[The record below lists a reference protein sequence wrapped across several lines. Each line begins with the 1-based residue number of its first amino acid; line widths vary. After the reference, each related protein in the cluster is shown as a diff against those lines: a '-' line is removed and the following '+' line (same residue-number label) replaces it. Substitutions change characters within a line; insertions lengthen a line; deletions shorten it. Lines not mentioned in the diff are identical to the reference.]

1 MLEKILIFQS
11 NKKEVVKLEK
21 RFKFL
26 AVLLAISFVLS
37 STLFWIFEK
46 GINPKVNLFTDVIWW
61 WITTSTTVGYGDII
75 PVTLAGKLAATITI
89 ITGIYFYTNFITFT
103 ADKIHHMLDRHKRGM
118 VSVNCTNHI
127 VICEYTAFADELIQE
142 LNEYS
147 YLKDRQVVIVTD
159 LVETNPYP
167 QHLFVRGVPIN
178 PDFLQMANIQGADFI
193 FVFANAR
200 FQEPD
205 LKTLHII
212 SRIQKMNTHAKI
224 FVELK
229 DTESELADYLDSSI
243 IKMNSRQLLKSVL
256 KDKSLNLES
265 FLTEDFLI
273 KKN

>member
-1 MLEKILIFQS
+1 M
-11 NKKEVVKLEK
+11 EK

-26 AVLLAISFVLS
+26 TILLAVSFVL
-37 STLFWIFEK
+37 TNILFWFFEK
-46 GINPKVNLFTDVIWW
+46 GVNPKVNLFSDVIWW

-75 PVTLAGKLAATITI
+75 PVTLIGKLTATVSI

-103 ADKIHHMLDRHKRGM
+103 ADKIQHLLDRHKRGAA
-118 VSVNCTNHI
+118 SVTCRNHI
-127 VICEYTAFADELIQE
+127 IICEYTAFADELIQE
-142 LNEYS
+142 INNYS
-147 YLKDRQVVIVTD
+147 YLKDLPIVIVTD

-167 QHLFVRGVPIN
+167 QHFFVRGVPIN
-178 PDFLQMANIQGADFI
+178 PDFLQMANVQYADFI

-229 DTESELADYLDSSI
+229 DTDSELSDYLDSSI
-243 IKMNSRQLLKSVL
+243 IKMNSKELLKSVL
-256 KDKSLNLES
+256 KEKSINLDSFISQNS
-265 FLTEDFLI
+265 FLVST
-273 KKN
+273 KKNSLQSGINKTV

>member
-1 MLEKILIFQS
+1 M
-11 NKKEVVKLEK
+11 EK

-26 AVLLAISFVLS
+26 TILLAISFILTG
-37 STLFWIFEK
+37 TLFWIFEK
-46 GINPKVNLFTDVIWW
+46 GINPKVNLFADVLWW

-89 ITGIYFYTNFITFT
+89 ITGIYFYTNFITIT
-103 ADKIHHMLDRHKRGM
+103 ADKIHYLLDRHKRGM
-118 VSVNCTNHI
+118 ASVTCENHI

-142 LNEYS
+142 LDQYS
-147 YLKDRQVVIVTD
+147 YLKDRKVVIVTD

-167 QHLFVRGVPIN
+167 QHFFIRGVPIN
-178 PDFLQMANIQGADFI
+178 PDFLQMANIKSADFV

-229 DTESELADYLDSSI
+229 DTDSELSEYLDNSI
-243 IKMNSRQLLKSVL
+243 IKMNSRQLLISVL

-265 FLTEDFLI
+265 YLPENFLLEKTKI
-273 KKN
+273 R